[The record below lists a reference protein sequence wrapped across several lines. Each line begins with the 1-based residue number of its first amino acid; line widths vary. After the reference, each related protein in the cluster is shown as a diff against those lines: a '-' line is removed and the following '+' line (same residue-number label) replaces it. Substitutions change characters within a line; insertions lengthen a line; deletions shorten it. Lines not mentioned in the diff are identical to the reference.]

1 MGGWVSR
8 KPHQLVRSHVRG
20 CFCPANAPSPPPE
33 SKLSRSGEVP
43 PTVGGQRMGIQ
54 GPLGRLMLGTIEK
67 LEQSAQVEL
76 LTPAMPESTV

>member
-1 MGGWVSR
+1 VGGSR
-8 KPHQLVRSHVRG
+8 GSPTNWSGGTSGGVFVRPMRQ
-20 CFCPANAPSPPPE
+20 APPPE